1 MIWAIIREL
10 GPFHIRKLV
19 VVESLPAVAIF
30 HHLKFPKK
38 FGNNISFSDI
48 DSILQLTAEL
58 LLTLYRLGWEPMTPI
73 DLPGPKTTSTDNNG
87 VTVVNLQTAICF
99 RLKKNNNLSQEHLA
113 SNWTPTP
120 SYNTS
125 CDDISMLYPNTMG
138 VERHDCL
145 CLETYSENFLGF
157 HDVPNTL
164 LLDLVQ
170 CMSSDWQPGLTGMYS
185 RVGLKMEKI
194 VQLIMCE

>member
-1 MIWAIIREL
+1 
-10 GPFHIRKLV
+10 
-19 VVESLPAVAIF
+19 
-30 HHLKFPKK
+30 
-38 FGNNISFSDI
+38 
-48 DSILQLTAEL
+48 
-58 LLTLYRLGWEPMTPI
+58 MTPI
-73 DLPGPKTTSTDNNG
+73 DLPGPKTTSTDNG

-99 RLKKNNNLSQEHLA
+99 RRKNNNLSQEHLA
-113 SNWTPTP
+113 NNWTPTP

-170 CMSSDWQPGLTGMYS
+170 CMSSDWQPGLTGMHG
-185 RVGLKMEKI
+185 GLKMEK
-194 VQLIMCE
+194 

>member
-1 MIWAIIREL
+1 MKYNL
-10 GPFHIRKLV
+10 
-19 VVESLPAVAIF
+19 AIF
-30 HHLKFPKK
+30 HHLRKFKFTKKK
-38 FGNNISFSDI
+38 FRKQYFTLTLIEFF
-48 DSILQLTAEL
+48 QLTAEL

-73 DLPGPKTTSTDNNG
+73 DLPGPKTTSTDNG

-99 RLKKNNNLSQEHLA
+99 RRKNNNLSQEHLA
-113 SNWTPTP
+113 NNWTPTP

-170 CMSSDWQPGLTGMYS
+170 CMSSDWQPGLTGM
-185 RVGLKMEKI
+185 
-194 VQLIMCE
+194 